1 MAKTRIITVGNQK
14 GGVGKTTTAVSLAH
28 GMAIGGKNVLLI
40 DLDPQGQS
48 ASFLG
53 LEQDNQVYKLLAM
66 PDENPKS
73 RVRPTGRDN
82 LWIIPGNQDTSM
94 AQIIIN
100 AQNKEIS
107 YIRDTVKPFTS
118 NGLDY
123 IIFDTAPSVGGI
135 QERAIWAADMLII
148 VTATESAS
156 TEGAS
161 LISQTAIK
169 LNKESSWQGG
179 IGGTLPTLYDEQ
191 TRESKAT
198 VEELN
203 DAFSGLLLSPIH
215 RATALRECVAHGKT
229 IFEHAP
235 ESRAAEEYRAFVKEV
250 LRF

>member
-1 MAKTRIITVGNQK
+1 MAKTKIITIANQK

-28 GMAIGGKNVLLI
+28 GLSLEDKKVLLI

-53 LEQDNQVYKLLAM
+53 LEQSNQVFKLLAM

-94 AQIIIN
+94 AQILIN
-100 AQNKEIS
+100 SQNRPIS
-107 YIRDTVKPFTS
+107 YIRESVKPFTK
-118 NGLDY
+118 NDLDY
-123 IIFDTAPSVGGI
+123 LIFDTAPSVGGI
-135 QERAIWAADMLII
+135 QERAIWAADLLIV

-161 LISQTAIK
+161 LVSQTAIK

-179 IGGTLPTLYDEQ
+179 IMGALPTLFDEQ

-198 VEELN
+198 MEELQS
-203 DAFSGLLLSPIH
+203 AFRELLLSPIH
-215 RATALRECVAHGKT
+215 RATALRECVAHGKS

-235 ESRAAEEYRAFVKEV
+235 ESRASEEYRSFVDRV
-250 LRF
+250 MRF